1 MIWFLSL
8 FTREYGQRQA
18 LLIIFLASSFWG
30 VSWVPMRHIEAM
42 GLSGLWVVVL
52 FHFLPAL
59 AMLPLIV
66 KTAPSSRHDWQ
77 RAAVAGALMGAG
89 FVLYALGLIVA
100 SVTKTVILFYMTPIW
115 STVIAYFVLRERA
128 GWGRWL
134 AIAAALVGCALVTGV
149 SHDELRFDP
158 ADLLGLLSGLFWAL
172 GSVMIRRY
180 DGLNFVHV
188 SFLQYLFGGIMA
200 LFAALYLGDPIP
212 QLNALLQ
219 AIPPAFLASAV
230 VFLPSALLIFRIMQY
245 VSPGLVGILMLSEA
259 LVAAVSA
266 AFWLGETLSS
276 TQWIGVGAILTTGVL
291 IGFYEGKPAKPEKP
305 AKLAQRRKRRGA

>member
-8 FTREYGQRQA
+8 FTREYEQRHA

-30 VSWVPMRHIEAM
+30 VLWVPMRHIEAM
-42 GLSGLWVVVL
+42 GLTGLWVVVL

-66 KTAPSSRHDWQ
+66 KTMPSSRRDWG

-89 FVLYALGLIVA
+89 FALYSLGLVVA

-134 AIAAALVGCALVTGV
+134 AIAAALVGCTLVTGV
-149 SHDELRFDP
+149 SRDELRFDP

-180 DGLNFVHV
+180 DGLNFVTV

-200 LFAALYLGDPIP
+200 LLAALYLGDPLP
-212 QLNALLQ
+212 QLNAFLQ
-219 AIPPAFLASAV
+219 AIPPAFLASVV
-230 VFLPSALLIFRIMQY
+230 VFLPSVLLIFRIMQY

-276 TQWIGVGAILTTGVL
+276 MQWIGVGAILTTGVF
-291 IGFYEGKPAKPEKP
+291 IGFYEGKAIKPAKP
-305 AKLAQRRKRRGA
+305 A

>member
-8 FTREYGQRQA
+8 FTREYEQRHA

-30 VSWVPMRHIEAM
+30 VLWVPMRHIEAM

-66 KTAPSSRHDWQ
+66 RTAPSSGSDWG

-89 FVLYALGLIVA
+89 FALYALGLVVA

-149 SHDELRFDP
+149 SRDELRFDP

-180 DGLNFVHV
+180 DGLNFVTV

-200 LFAALYLGDPIP
+200 LLAALYLGDPIP
-212 QLNALLQ
+212 QLNAFLQ
-219 AIPPAFLASAV
+219 AIPPAFLASVV
-230 VFLPSALLIFRIMQY
+230 VFLPSVLLIFRIMQY

-276 TQWIGVGAILTTGVL
+276 TQWIGVGAILTTGVF
-291 IGFYEGKPAKPEKP
+291 IGFYEGKAVRPAKP
-305 AKLAQRRKRRGA
+305 A

>member
-1 MIWFLSL
+1 MSWFLSL
-8 FTREYGQRQA
+8 FTREYEQRHA

-30 VSWVPMRHIEAM
+30 VLWVPMRHIEAM
-42 GLSGLWVVVL
+42 GLTGLWVVVL

-66 KTAPSSRHDWQ
+66 KTMPSSRRDWG

-89 FVLYALGLIVA
+89 FALYALGLVVA

-134 AIAAALVGCALVTGV
+134 AIAAALVGCTLVTGV
-149 SHDELRFDP
+149 SRDELRFDP

-200 LFAALYLGDPIP
+200 LLAALYLGDPIP
-212 QLNALLQ
+212 QLNAVLQ
-219 AIPPAFLASAV
+219 AIPPAFLAAVV
-230 VFLPSALLIFRIMQY
+230 VFLPSVLLIFRIMQY

-276 TQWIGVGAILTTGVL
+276 MQWIGVGAILTTGVF
-291 IGFYEGKPAKPEKP
+291 IGFYEGKAIKPAKP
-305 AKLAQRRKRRGA
+305 A

>member
-8 FTREYGQRQA
+8 FTREYEQRHA

-30 VSWVPMRHIEAM
+30 VLWVPMRHIEAM

-66 KTAPSSRHDWQ
+66 RTAPSSRRDWG

-89 FVLYALGLIVA
+89 FALYALGLVVA

-149 SHDELRFDP
+149 SRDELRFDP

-200 LFAALYLGDPIP
+200 LLAALYLGDPIP
-212 QLNALLQ
+212 QLNAFLQ
-219 AIPPAFLASAV
+219 AISPAFLASVV
-230 VFLPSALLIFRIMQY
+230 VFLPSVLLIFRIMQY

-276 TQWIGVGAILTTGVL
+276 TQWIGVGAILTTGVF
-291 IGFYEGKPAKPEKP
+291 IGFYEGKAVRPAKP
-305 AKLAQRRKRRGA
+305 A

>member
-8 FTREYGQRQA
+8 FTREYEQRHA
-18 LLIIFLASSFWG
+18 LVIIFLASSFWG
-30 VSWVPMRHIEAM
+30 VLWVPMRHIEAM

-66 KTAPSSRHDWQ
+66 KTAPSSRRDWG
-77 RAAVAGALMGAG
+77 RAAVAGVLMGAG
-89 FVLYALGLIVA
+89 FALYALGLVVA

-149 SHDELRFDP
+149 NRDELRFDP

-188 SFLQYLFGGIMA
+188 SFLQYLTGGIMA
-200 LFAALYLGDPIP
+200 LLAALYLGDPLP
-212 QLNALLQ
+212 QLNAFLQ
-219 AIPPAFLASAV
+219 AIPPAFLASVV
-230 VFLPSALLIFRIMQY
+230 VFLPSVLLIFRIMQY

-276 TQWIGVGAILTTGVL
+276 TQWIGVGAILTTGVF
-291 IGFYEGKPAKPEKP
+291 IGFYEGKAVRPAKP
-305 AKLAQRRKRRGA
+305 A

>member
-8 FTREYGQRQA
+8 FTREYEQRHA

-30 VSWVPMRHIEAM
+30 VLWVPMRHIEAM

-66 KTAPSSRHDWQ
+66 RTAPSSRRDWG

-89 FVLYALGLIVA
+89 FALYALGLVVA

-149 SHDELRFDP
+149 NRDELRFDP

-180 DGLNFVHV
+180 DGLNFVNV
-188 SFLQYLFGGIMA
+188 SFLQYLSGGIMA
-200 LFAALYLGDPIP
+200 LLAALYLGDPLP
-212 QLNALLQ
+212 QLNAFLQ
-219 AIPPAFLASAV
+219 AIPPAFLASVV
-230 VFLPSALLIFRIMQY
+230 VFLPSVLLIFRIMQY

-276 TQWIGVGAILTTGVL
+276 TQWIGVGAILTTGVF
-291 IGFYEGKPAKPEKP
+291 IGFYEGKAVRPAKP
-305 AKLAQRRKRRGA
+305 A

>member
-8 FTREYGQRQA
+8 FTREYEQRHA

-30 VSWVPMRHIEAM
+30 VLWVPMRHIEAM

-59 AMLPLIV
+59 AILPLIV
-66 KTAPSSRHDWQ
+66 KTASSSRRDWG

-89 FVLYALGLIVA
+89 FALYALGLVVA

-128 GWGRWL
+128 GWRRWL

-149 SHDELRFDP
+149 SRDELRFDP

-172 GSVMIRRY
+172 GSVVIRRY
-180 DGLNFVHV
+180 DALNFVTV

-200 LFAALYLGDPIP
+200 LLAALYFGDPIP

-219 AIPPAFLASAV
+219 AIPPAFLASV
-230 VFLPSALLIFRIMQY
+230 VLFLPSVLLIFRMMQY

-276 TQWIGVGAILTTGVL
+276 MEWIGVGAILTTGVF
-291 IGFYEGKPAKPEKP
+291 IGFYEGKAVKPVKPAKP
-305 AKLAQRRKRRGA
+305 A

>member
-8 FTREYGQRQA
+8 FTREYEQRHA

-30 VSWVPMRHIEAM
+30 VLWVPMRHIEAM

-66 KTAPSSRHDWQ
+66 RTAPSSRRDWG

-89 FVLYALGLIVA
+89 FALYALGLVVA

-149 SHDELRFDP
+149 SRDELRFDP

-180 DGLNFVHV
+180 DGLNFVTV
-188 SFLQYLFGGIMA
+188 SFLQYLSGGIMA
-200 LFAALYLGDPIP
+200 LLAALYLGDPIP
-212 QLNALLQ
+212 QLNAFLQ
-219 AIPPAFLASAV
+219 AIPPAFLASVV
-230 VFLPSALLIFRIMQY
+230 VFLPSVLLIFRIMQY

-276 TQWIGVGAILTTGVL
+276 TQWIGVGAILTTGVF
-291 IGFYEGKPAKPEKP
+291 IGFYEGKAVRPAKP
-305 AKLAQRRKRRGA
+305 A

>member
-8 FTREYGQRQA
+8 FTREYEQRHA

-30 VSWVPMRHIEAM
+30 VLWVPMRHIEAM

-59 AMLPLIV
+59 AILPLIV
-66 KTAPSSRHDWQ
+66 KIAPSPRRDWG

-89 FVLYALGLIVA
+89 FALYALGLVVA

-149 SHDELRFDP
+149 NRDELRFDP

-180 DGLNFVHV
+180 DGLNFVTV

-200 LFAALYLGDPIP
+200 LLAALYLGNPIP
-212 QLNALLQ
+212 QLNTFLQ
-219 AIPPAFLASAV
+219 AIPPAFLASVV
-230 VFLPSALLIFRIMQY
+230 VFLPSVLLIFRIMQY

-276 TQWIGVGAILTTGVL
+276 MQWIGVGAILTTGVF
-291 IGFYEGKPAKPEKP
+291 IGFYEGKAVKPVKPAKP
-305 AKLAQRRKRRGA
+305 A

>member
-8 FTREYGQRQA
+8 FTREYEQRHA

-30 VSWVPMRHIEAM
+30 VLWVPMRHIEAM

-66 KTAPSSRHDWQ
+66 RTAPSLRRDWG

-89 FVLYALGLIVA
+89 FALYALGLVVA

-149 SHDELRFDP
+149 SRDELRFDP
-158 ADLLGLLSGLFWAL
+158 GDLLGLLSGLFWAL

-200 LFAALYLGDPIP
+200 LLAALYLGDPIP
-212 QLNALLQ
+212 QLNAFLQ
-219 AIPPAFLASAV
+219 AIPPAFLASVV
-230 VFLPSALLIFRIMQY
+230 VFLPSVLLIFRIMQY

-276 TQWIGVGAILTTGVL
+276 TQWVGVGAILTTGVF
-291 IGFYEGKPAKPEKP
+291 IGFYEGKAVRPAKP
-305 AKLAQRRKRRGA
+305 A

>member
-8 FTREYGQRQA
+8 FTREYEQRHA

-30 VSWVPMRHIEAM
+30 VLWVPMRHIEAM

-66 KTAPSSRHDWQ
+66 KTAPSSRRDWG

-89 FVLYALGLIVA
+89 FALYALGLVVA

-128 GWGRWL
+128 GWRRWL

-149 SHDELRFDP
+149 SRDELRFDP

-172 GSVMIRRY
+172 GSVVIRRY
-180 DGLNFVHV
+180 DALNFVTV

-200 LFAALYLGDPIP
+200 LLAALYFGDPIP

-219 AIPPAFLASAV
+219 AIPPAFLASV
-230 VFLPSALLIFRIMQY
+230 VLFLPSVLLIFRIMQY

-276 TQWIGVGAILTTGVL
+276 MQWIGVGAILTTGVF
-291 IGFYEGKPAKPEKP
+291 IGFYEGKAVKPVKPAKP
-305 AKLAQRRKRRGA
+305 A

>member
-8 FTREYGQRQA
+8 FTREYEQRHA

-30 VSWVPMRHIEAM
+30 VLWVPMRHIEAM

-59 AMLPLIV
+59 AILPLIV
-66 KTAPSSRHDWQ
+66 KTASSSRRDWG

-89 FVLYALGLIVA
+89 FALYALGLVVA

-149 SHDELRFDP
+149 SRDELRFNP
-158 ADLLGLLSGLFWAL
+158 ADLFGLLSGLFWAL
-172 GSVMIRRY
+172 GSVMIRRF
-180 DGLNFVHV
+180 DALNFVTV

-200 LFAALYLGDPIP
+200 LLAALYFGDPIP

-219 AIPPAFLASAV
+219 AIPPAFLASV
-230 VFLPSALLIFRIMQY
+230 VLFLPSVLLIFRIMQY

-276 TQWIGVGAILTTGVL
+276 MQWIGVGAILTTGVF
-291 IGFYEGKPAKPEKP
+291 IGFYEGKAVKPVKPAKP
-305 AKLAQRRKRRGA
+305 A

>member
-1 MIWFLSL
+1 
-8 FTREYGQRQA
+8 
-18 LLIIFLASSFWG
+18 
-30 VSWVPMRHIEAM
+30 
-42 GLSGLWVVVL
+42 
-52 FHFLPAL
+52 
-59 AMLPLIV
+59 
-66 KTAPSSRHDWQ
+66 
-77 RAAVAGALMGAG
+77 MGAG

-128 GWGRWL
+128 GWGRWF
-134 AIAAALVGCALVTGV
+134 AIAAALMGCALVTGV
-149 SHDELRFDP
+149 SRDELRFDP
-158 ADLLGLLSGLFWAL
+158 ADLLGLLSGVFWAL

-180 DGLNFVHV
+180 NGLNFVHV

-200 LFAALYLGDPIP
+200 LLAALYLGDPIP
-212 QLNALLQ
+212 QQNALLQ
-219 AIPPAFLASAV
+219 AIPLAFLASAV

-276 TQWIGVGAILTTGVL
+276 TQWIGVGVILTTGVF
-291 IGFYEGKPAKPEKP
+291 IGFYEGKPAKP
-305 AKLAQRRKRRGA
+305 AKLA

>member
-8 FTREYGQRQA
+8 FTREYEQRHA

-30 VSWVPMRHIEAM
+30 VLWVPMRHIEAM

-66 KTAPSSRHDWQ
+66 RTAPSSRRDWG

-89 FVLYALGLIVA
+89 FALYALGLVVA

-149 SHDELRFDP
+149 SRDELRFDP

-188 SFLQYLFGGIMA
+188 SFLQYLTGGIMA
-200 LFAALYLGDPIP
+200 LLAALYLGDPLP
-212 QLNALLQ
+212 QLNAFLQ
-219 AIPPAFLASAV
+219 AIPPAFLASVV
-230 VFLPSALLIFRIMQY
+230 VFLPSVLLIFRIMQY

-276 TQWIGVGAILTTGVL
+276 TQWIGVGAILTTGVF
-291 IGFYEGKPAKPEKP
+291 IGFYEGKAVRPAKP
-305 AKLAQRRKRRGA
+305 A

>member
-8 FTREYGQRQA
+8 FTREYEQRHA
-18 LLIIFLASSFWG
+18 LVIIFLASSFWG
-30 VSWVPMRHIEAM
+30 VLWVPMRHIEAM

-66 KTAPSSRHDWQ
+66 KTAPSSRRDWG
-77 RAAVAGALMGAG
+77 RAAVAGVLMGAG
-89 FVLYALGLIVA
+89 FALYALGLVVA

-149 SHDELRFDP
+149 NRDELRFDP

-188 SFLQYLFGGIMA
+188 SFLQYLSGGIMA
-200 LFAALYLGDPIP
+200 LLAALYLGDPLP
-212 QLNALLQ
+212 QLNAFLQ
-219 AIPPAFLASAV
+219 AIPPAFLASVV
-230 VFLPSALLIFRIMQY
+230 VFLPSVLLIFRIMQY

-276 TQWIGVGAILTTGVL
+276 TQWIGVGAILTTGVF
-291 IGFYEGKPAKPEKP
+291 IGFYEGKAVRPAKP
-305 AKLAQRRKRRGA
+305 A

>member
-8 FTREYGQRQA
+8 FTREYEQRHA

-30 VSWVPMRHIEAM
+30 VLWVPMRHIEAM

-66 KTAPSSRHDWQ
+66 RTAPSSRRDWG

-89 FVLYALGLIVA
+89 FALYALGLVVA

-149 SHDELRFDP
+149 NRDELRFDP

-200 LFAALYLGDPIP
+200 LLAALYLGDPIP
-212 QLNALLQ
+212 QLNAFLQ
-219 AIPPAFLASAV
+219 AISPAFLASVV
-230 VFLPSALLIFRIMQY
+230 VFLPSVLLIFRIMQY

-266 AFWLGETLSS
+266 AFWLGETLLSM
-276 TQWIGVGAILTTGVL
+276 QWIGVGAILTTGVF
-291 IGFYEGKPAKPEKP
+291 IGFYEGKAVKPVKPAKP
-305 AKLAQRRKRRGA
+305 A

>member
-8 FTREYGQRQA
+8 FTREYEQRHA

-30 VSWVPMRHIEAM
+30 VLWVPMRHIEAM

-59 AMLPLIV
+59 AILPLIV
-66 KTAPSSRHDWQ
+66 KTASSSRRDWG

-89 FVLYALGLIVA
+89 FALYALGLVVA

-128 GWGRWL
+128 GWRRWF

-149 SHDELRFDP
+149 SRDELRFDP

-172 GSVMIRRY
+172 GSVVIRRY
-180 DGLNFVHV
+180 DALNFVTV

-200 LFAALYLGDPIP
+200 LLAALYFGDPIP

-219 AIPPAFLASAV
+219 AIPPAFLASV
-230 VFLPSALLIFRIMQY
+230 VLFLPSVLLIFRIMQY

-276 TQWIGVGAILTTGVL
+276 MQWIGVGAILTTGVF
-291 IGFYEGKPAKPEKP
+291 IGFYEGKAVKPVKPAKP
-305 AKLAQRRKRRGA
+305 A

>member
-8 FTREYGQRQA
+8 VTREYEQRHA
-18 LLIIFLASSFWG
+18 LVIIFLASSFWG
-30 VSWVPMRHIEAM
+30 VLWVPMRHIEAM

-66 KTAPSSRHDWQ
+66 RTAPSSRRDWG

-89 FVLYALGLIVA
+89 FALYALGLVVA

-134 AIAAALVGCALVTGV
+134 AIAAALVGCAVVTGV
-149 SHDELRFDP
+149 RRDELHFDP

-180 DGLNFVHV
+180 DGLNFATV
-188 SFLQYLFGGIMA
+188 SFLQYLSGGIMA
-200 LFAALYLGDPIP
+200 LLAALYLGDPMP
-212 QLNALLQ
+212 QLNAFLQ
-219 AIPPAFLASAV
+219 AIPPAFLASVV
-230 VFLPSALLIFRIMQY
+230 VFLPSVLLIFRIMQY

-276 TQWIGVGAILTTGVL
+276 TQWIGVGAILTTGVF
-291 IGFYEGKPAKPEKP
+291 IGFYEGKAEKLVKP
-305 AKLAQRRKRRGA
+305 AKLA

>member
-1 MIWFLSL
+1 
-8 FTREYGQRQA
+8 
-18 LLIIFLASSFWG
+18 
-30 VSWVPMRHIEAM
+30 MRHIEAM

-52 FHFLPAL
+52 FHFLPAV

-66 KTAPSSRHDWQ
+66 KAAQSSRRDWG
-77 RAAVAGALMGAG
+77 RAAFAGALMGAG
-89 FVLYALGLIVA
+89 FALYALGLVVA

-149 SHDELRFDP
+149 NRDELRFDP

-200 LFAALYLGDPIP
+200 LIAAIYLGDPIP
-212 QLNALLQ
+212 QLAVLLQ

-230 VFLPSALLIFRIMQY
+230 VFLPSVLLIFRIMQY

-266 AFWLGETLSS
+266 AFWLGETLAPM
-276 TQWIGVGAILTTGVL
+276 QWIGVAAILATGVF
-291 IGFYEGKPAKPEKP
+291 IGFYEGKAVKSAKP
-305 AKLAQRRKRRGA
+305 A

>member
-8 FTREYGQRQA
+8 FTREYEQRHA

-30 VSWVPMRHIEAM
+30 VLWVPMRHIEAM

-59 AMLPLIV
+59 AILPLIV
-66 KTAPSSRHDWQ
+66 KTASSSRRDWG

-89 FVLYALGLIVA
+89 FALYALGLVVA

-149 SHDELRFDP
+149 SRDELRFDP

-180 DGLNFVHV
+180 DGLNFVTV

-200 LFAALYLGDPIP
+200 LLAALYFGDPIP

-219 AIPPAFLASAV
+219 AIPPAFLASV
-230 VFLPSALLIFRIMQY
+230 VLFLPSVLLIFRIMQY

-276 TQWIGVGAILTTGVL
+276 MQWIGVGAILTTGVF
-291 IGFYEGKPAKPEKP
+291 IGFYEGKAVKPVKPAKP
-305 AKLAQRRKRRGA
+305 A

>member
-8 FTREYGQRQA
+8 FTREYEQRHA

-30 VSWVPMRHIEAM
+30 VLWVPMRHIEAM

-66 KTAPSSRHDWQ
+66 RTAPSSRRDWE

-89 FVLYALGLIVA
+89 FALYALGLVVA

-149 SHDELRFDP
+149 NRDELRFDP
-158 ADLLGLLSGLFWAL
+158 TDLLGLLSGLFWAL

-180 DGLNFVHV
+180 DGLNFVTV
-188 SFLQYLFGGIMA
+188 SFLQYLSGGIMA
-200 LFAALYLGDPIP
+200 LLAALYLGDPIP
-212 QLNALLQ
+212 QLNAFLQ
-219 AIPPAFLASAV
+219 AIPPAFLASVV
-230 VFLPSALLIFRIMQY
+230 VFLPSVLLIFRIMQY

-276 TQWIGVGAILTTGVL
+276 TQWIGVGAILTTGVF
-291 IGFYEGKPAKPEKP
+291 IGFYEGKAVRPAKP
-305 AKLAQRRKRRGA
+305 A

>member
-8 FTREYGQRQA
+8 FTREYEQRHA

-30 VSWVPMRHIEAM
+30 VLWVPMRHIEAM

-59 AMLPLIV
+59 AILPLIV
-66 KTAPSSRHDWQ
+66 KTASSSRRDWG

-89 FVLYALGLIVA
+89 FALYALGLVVA

-128 GWGRWL
+128 GWRRWL

-149 SHDELRFDP
+149 SRDELRFDP

-180 DGLNFVHV
+180 DGLNFVTV

-200 LFAALYLGDPIP
+200 LLAALYFGDPIP

-219 AIPPAFLASAV
+219 AIPPAFLASV
-230 VFLPSALLIFRIMQY
+230 VLFLPSVLLIFRIMQY

-276 TQWIGVGAILTTGVL
+276 MQWIGVGAILTTGVF
-291 IGFYEGKPAKPEKP
+291 IGFYEGKAVKPVKPVKP
-305 AKLAQRRKRRGA
+305 A

>member
-1 MIWFLSL
+1 MISFLSL
-8 FTREYGQRQA
+8 FTREYEQRHA

-30 VSWVPMRHIEAM
+30 VLWVPMRHIEAM

-59 AMLPLIV
+59 AILPLIV
-66 KTAPSSRHDWQ
+66 KTASSSRRDWG

-89 FVLYALGLIVA
+89 FALYALGLVVA

-149 SHDELRFDP
+149 SRDELRFDP
-158 ADLLGLLSGLFWAL
+158 GDLLGLLSGLFWAL

-200 LFAALYLGDPIP
+200 LLAALYLGDPIP
-212 QLNALLQ
+212 QLNAFLQ
-219 AIPPAFLASAV
+219 AISPAFLASVV
-230 VFLPSALLIFRIMQY
+230 VFLPSVLLIFRIMQY

-276 TQWIGVGAILTTGVL
+276 TQWIGVSAILTTGVF
-291 IGFYEGKPAKPEKP
+291 IGFYEGKAVRPAKP
-305 AKLAQRRKRRGA
+305 A

>member
-8 FTREYGQRQA
+8 FTREYRQRHA

-30 VSWVPMRHIEAM
+30 VLWVPMRHIEAM

-66 KTAPSSRHDWQ
+66 KTAPSSRRDWG

-89 FVLYALGLIVA
+89 FALYALGLVVA

-149 SHDELRFDP
+149 SRDELRFNP
-158 ADLLGLLSGLFWAL
+158 ADLFGLLSGLFWAL
-172 GSVMIRRY
+172 GSVMIRRF
-180 DGLNFVHV
+180 DALNFVTV

-200 LFAALYLGDPIP
+200 LLAALYFGDPIP

-219 AIPPAFLASAV
+219 AIPPAFLASV
-230 VFLPSALLIFRIMQY
+230 VLFLPSVLLIFRMMQY

-276 TQWIGVGAILTTGVL
+276 MQWIGVGAILTTGVF
-291 IGFYEGKPAKPEKP
+291 IGFYEGKAVKPVKPAKP
-305 AKLAQRRKRRGA
+305 A

>member
-8 FTREYGQRQA
+8 FTREYEQRHA

-30 VSWVPMRHIEAM
+30 VLWVPMRHIEAM

-52 FHFLPAL
+52 FHFLPAF

-66 KTAPSSRHDWQ
+66 RTTPSSGSDWG

-89 FVLYALGLIVA
+89 FALYALGLVVA

-149 SHDELRFDP
+149 SRDELRFDP
-158 ADLLGLLSGLFWAL
+158 GDLLGLLSGLFWAL

-200 LFAALYLGDPIP
+200 LLAALYLGDPIP
-212 QLNALLQ
+212 QLNAFLQ
-219 AIPPAFLASAV
+219 AISPAFLASVV
-230 VFLPSALLIFRIMQY
+230 VFLPSVLLIFRIMQY

-276 TQWIGVGAILTTGVL
+276 TQWIGVGAILTTGVF
-291 IGFYEGKPAKPEKP
+291 IGFCEGKAVRPAKP
-305 AKLAQRRKRRGA
+305 A

>member
-1 MIWFLSL
+1 MIWFLSM
-8 FTREYGQRQA
+8 FTREYEQRHA

-30 VSWVPMRHIEAM
+30 VLWVPMRHIEAM

-52 FHFLPAL
+52 FHFLPAV

-66 KTAPSSRHDWQ
+66 KAAQSSRRDWG
-77 RAAVAGALMGAG
+77 RAAFAGALMGAG
-89 FVLYALGLIVA
+89 FALYALGLVVA

-149 SHDELRFDP
+149 NRDELRFDP

-200 LFAALYLGDPIP
+200 LIAAIYLGDPIP
-212 QLNALLQ
+212 QLAVLLQ

-230 VFLPSALLIFRIMQY
+230 VFLPSVLLIFRIMQY

-266 AFWLGETLSS
+266 AFWLGETLAPM
-276 TQWIGVGAILTTGVL
+276 QWIGVAAILATGVL
-291 IGFYEGKPAKPEKP
+291 IGFYEGKAVKSAKP
-305 AKLAQRRKRRGA
+305 A

>member
-8 FTREYGQRQA
+8 FTREYEQRHA

-30 VSWVPMRHIEAM
+30 VLWVPMRHIEAM

-66 KTAPSSRHDWQ
+66 RTAPSSRRDWG

-89 FVLYALGLIVA
+89 FALYALGLVVA

-149 SHDELRFDP
+149 NRDELRFDP

-200 LFAALYLGDPIP
+200 LLAALYLGDPLP
-212 QLNALLQ
+212 QLNAFLQ
-219 AIPPAFLASAV
+219 AIPPAFLASVV
-230 VFLPSALLIFRIMQY
+230 VFLPSVLLIFRIMQY

-276 TQWIGVGAILTTGVL
+276 TQWIGVGAILTTGVF
-291 IGFYEGKPAKPEKP
+291 IGFYEGKAVRPAKP
-305 AKLAQRRKRRGA
+305 A

>member
-1 MIWFLSL
+1 MSWFLSL
-8 FTREYGQRQA
+8 FTREYEQRHA

-30 VSWVPMRHIEAM
+30 VLWVPMRHIEAM

-59 AMLPLIV
+59 AMLPLLV
-66 KTAPSSRHDWQ
+66 KTMPSSRRDWGP
-77 RAAVAGALMGAG
+77 AAVAGALMGAG
-89 FVLYALGLIVA
+89 FALYSLGLVVA

-134 AIAAALVGCALVTGV
+134 AIAAALVGCTLVTGV
-149 SHDELRFDP
+149 SRDELRFDP

-188 SFLQYLFGGIMA
+188 SFLQYLSTFLKIRTKIIDFDKFTSVNKTGQA
-200 LFAALYLGDPIP
+200 L
-212 QLNALLQ
+212 Q
-219 AIPPAFLASAV
+219 
-230 VFLPSALLIFRIMQY
+230 
-245 VSPGLVGILMLSEA
+245 EH
-259 LVAAVSA
+259 
-266 AFWLGETLSS
+266 
-276 TQWIGVGAILTTGVL
+276 
-291 IGFYEGKPAKPEKP
+291 K
-305 AKLAQRRKRRGA
+305 

>member
-8 FTREYGQRQA
+8 FTREYEQRHA

-30 VSWVPMRHIEAM
+30 VLWVPMRHIEAM

-66 KTAPSSRHDWQ
+66 RTAPSSRRDWG

-89 FVLYALGLIVA
+89 FALYALGLVVA

-149 SHDELRFDP
+149 SRDELRFDP

-180 DGLNFVHV
+180 DGLDFVTV
-188 SFLQYLFGGIMA
+188 SFLQYLSGGIMA
-200 LFAALYLGDPIP
+200 LLAALYLGDPLP
-212 QLNALLQ
+212 QLNAFLQ
-219 AIPPAFLASAV
+219 AIPPAFLASVV
-230 VFLPSALLIFRIMQY
+230 VFLPSVLLIFRIMQY

-276 TQWIGVGAILTTGVL
+276 TQWIGVGAILTTGVF
-291 IGFYEGKPAKPEKP
+291 IGFYEGKAVRPAKP
-305 AKLAQRRKRRGA
+305 A

>member
-8 FTREYGQRQA
+8 FTREYEQRHA

-30 VSWVPMRHIEAM
+30 VLWVPMRHIEAM

-66 KTAPSSRHDWQ
+66 RTAPSSRRDWG

-89 FVLYALGLIVA
+89 FALYALGLVVA

-149 SHDELRFDP
+149 NRDELRFDP

-200 LFAALYLGDPIP
+200 LIAAIYLGDPIP
-212 QLNALLQ
+212 QLAVLLQ

-230 VFLPSALLIFRIMQY
+230 VFLPSVLLIFRIMQY

-266 AFWLGETLSS
+266 AFWLGETLAPM
-276 TQWIGVGAILTTGVL
+276 QWIGVAAILATGVF
-291 IGFYEGKPAKPEKP
+291 IGFYEGKAVKSAKP
-305 AKLAQRRKRRGA
+305 A

>member
-8 FTREYGQRQA
+8 FTREYEQRHA
-18 LLIIFLASSFWG
+18 LVIIFLASSFWG
-30 VSWVPMRHIEAM
+30 VLWVPMRHIEAM

-66 KTAPSSRHDWQ
+66 KTAPSSRRDWG
-77 RAAVAGALMGAG
+77 RAAFAGALMGAG
-89 FVLYALGLIVA
+89 FALYALGLVVA

-134 AIAAALVGCALVTGV
+134 AIAAALVGCAVVTGIRR
-149 SHDELRFDP
+149 DELHFDP

-180 DGLNFVHV
+180 DGLNFATV

-200 LFAALYLGDPIP
+200 LLAALYLGDPIP

-219 AIPPAFLASAV
+219 AIPPAFLASVV
-230 VFLPSALLIFRIMQY
+230 VFLPSVLLIFRIMQY

-276 TQWIGVGAILTTGVL
+276 TQWIGVGAILTTGVF
-291 IGFYEGKPAKPEKP
+291 IGFYEGKAVRPAKP
-305 AKLAQRRKRRGA
+305 A

>member
-8 FTREYGQRQA
+8 FTREYEQRHA

-30 VSWVPMRHIEAM
+30 VLWVPMRHIEAM

-59 AMLPLIV
+59 AILPLIV
-66 KTAPSSRHDWQ
+66 KTASSSRRDWG

-89 FVLYALGLIVA
+89 FALYALGLVVA

-149 SHDELRFDP
+149 SRDELRFDP

-172 GSVMIRRY
+172 GSVVIRRY
-180 DGLNFVHV
+180 DALNFVTV

-200 LFAALYLGDPIP
+200 LLAALYFGDPIP

-219 AIPPAFLASAV
+219 AIPPAFLASV
-230 VFLPSALLIFRIMQY
+230 VLFLPSVLLIFRIMQY

-276 TQWIGVGAILTTGVL
+276 MQWIGGGAILTTGVF
-291 IGFYEGKPAKPEKP
+291 IGFYEGKAVKPVKPAKP
-305 AKLAQRRKRRGA
+305 A

>member
-8 FTREYGQRQA
+8 FTREYEQRHA

-30 VSWVPMRHIEAM
+30 VLWVPMRHIEAM

-66 KTAPSSRHDWQ
+66 RTAPSLRRDWG

-89 FVLYALGLIVA
+89 FALYALGLVVA

-149 SHDELRFDP
+149 NRDELRFDP

-200 LFAALYLGDPIP
+200 LLAALYLGDPIP
-212 QLNALLQ
+212 QLNAFLQ
-219 AIPPAFLASAV
+219 AIPPAFLASVV
-230 VFLPSALLIFRIMQY
+230 VFLPSVLLIFRIMQY

-276 TQWIGVGAILTTGVL
+276 TQWIGVSAILTTGVF
-291 IGFYEGKPAKPEKP
+291 IGFYEGKALRP
-305 AKLAQRRKRRGA
+305 AKLA